1 MIQWLEWTED
11 KGEGMAAKTLYTAM
25 LWSAA
30 ILCSR
35 GCGQHARAP
44 DSPFILHQIVLHQL
58 CIVKKYFNLMLP
70 TSQFM
75 QMAQVYKCKL
85 QIANCTSVFNS
96 ASLTELCCGRIV
108 GTIGKIFVF

>member
-1 MIQWLEWTED
+1 MIHWLEWTED
-11 KGEGMAAKTLYTAM
+11 NREGMAAKTLYTAM

-58 CIVKKYFNLMLP
+58 CIGHFKKYFNLMLP

-75 QMAQVYKCKL
+75 QMAQVYKCKSV
-85 QIANCTSVFNS
+85 NCAVAELWEQS
-96 ASLTELCCGRIV
+96 ARFLFLR
-108 GTIGKIFVF
+108 KIC